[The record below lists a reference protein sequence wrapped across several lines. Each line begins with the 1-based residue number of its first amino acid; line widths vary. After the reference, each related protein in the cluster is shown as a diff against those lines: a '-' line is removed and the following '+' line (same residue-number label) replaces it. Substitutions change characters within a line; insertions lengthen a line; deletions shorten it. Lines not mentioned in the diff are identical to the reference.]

1 MRDLHTFLLA
11 AALACFGFSY
21 WGLNT
26 VSGRAAFDEMA
37 GMIPLA
43 ATPIGVLIL
52 LCAAVLWLKRR
63 RHHHET
69 PEAEKDHKGDT

>member
-1 MRDLHTFLLA
+1 MPKLTWLITALLIV

-26 VSGRAAFDEMA
+26 VSGRASFDEMA

-43 ATPIGVLIL
+43 ATPVGL
-52 LCAAVLWLKRR
+52 LLLLGAAVVLWLGRRKVRR
-63 RHHHET
+63 R
-69 PEAEKDHKGDT
+69 DG

>member
-1 MRDLHTFLLA
+1 MRVLPTVLLA

-26 VSGRAAFDEMA
+26 VSGHAAFDEMA

-52 LCAAVLWLKRR
+52 LCAAVLWLK
-63 RHHHET
+63 HHRPSPET

>member
-1 MRDLHTFLLA
+1 MRLLPVVLLL

-26 VSGRAAFDEMA
+26 VLGRAAFDEMA

-43 ATPIGVLIL
+43 ATPIGLLLL
-52 LCAAVLWLKRR
+52 LCAAVLWWWWRR
-63 RHHHET
+63 K
-69 PEAEKDHKGDT
+69 P

>member
-1 MRDLHTFLLA
+1 MRNFPAFLFVA
-11 AALACFGFSY
+11 AVACFGFSY

-43 ATPIGVLIL
+43 ATPVGLLAL
-52 LCAAVLWLKRR
+52 LCAAVLWWRR
-63 RHHHET
+63 RRQ
-69 PEAEKDHKGDT
+69 

>member
-1 MRDLHTFLLA
+1 MRYFPALLFV

-26 VSGRAAFDEMA
+26 ISGRATFDEMA

-43 ATPIGVLIL
+43 ATPVGLLLL
-52 LCAAVLWLKRR
+52 LCAAVLLWRR
-63 RHHHET
+63 RK
-69 PEAEKDHKGDT
+69 P